1 MREKIRYYIKIFM
14 LLVQR
19 KDDNKYQAG
28 KSLQRYRGILFTG
41 LSASIVKI
49 FTTGIS
55 LITVPLT
62 INYLGAERYGLWMT
76 ISSVIAFL
84 GFADLGIG
92 NGLVNLIA
100 EANGKD
106 DVESVRR
113 YVSSGFF
120 FLAGIALLIL
130 TGFIAMYSLIPWAH
144 IYNVTSDLAVNEA
157 GPATAV
163 LIISFVINMPLGIVQ
178 QVQMGYQEGH
188 KNYLWSAVGALL
200 GLAGVLLAIRLQAGL
215 PWLVFAMSSGP
226 IIGLLFNWMQSFG
239 SSHQLLVPNFNSF
252 NWQKSRVLAKIGM
265 AFFALQLFTL
275 IGMYSD
281 NIIIAQMLGAPA
293 VAGYAVVQKIF
304 LMTLM
309 AQYFLT
315 PLWPAFGEALARN
328 ELAWARRALN
338 KALVFSLGLGVIT
351 SFPLLVLGQ
360 HIISVWVS
368 PDVVP
373 SKILL
378 LGFTFWTL
386 VNCIVGPISIYLN
399 SGVLIKRQV
408 VLVGF
413 AALFSLVLK
422 IIGVQYFRIEGVI
435 WATVVG
441 YGVFYIVPAIKLAFT
456 SLKRPNND

>member
-1 MREKIRYYIKIFM
+1 
-14 LLVQR
+14 
-19 KDDNKYQAG
+19 
-28 KSLQRYRGILFTG
+28 
-41 LSASIVKI
+41 
-49 FTTGIS
+49 
-55 LITVPLT
+55 
-62 INYLGAERYGLWMT
+62 
-76 ISSVIAFL
+76 
-84 GFADLGIG
+84 
-92 NGLVNLIA
+92 
-100 EANGKD
+100 
-106 DVESVRR
+106 
-113 YVSSGFF
+113 
-120 FLAGIALLIL
+120 
-130 TGFIAMYSLIPWAH
+130 
-144 IYNVTSDLAVNEA
+144 
-157 GPATAV
+157 
-163 LIISFVINMPLGIVQ
+163 
-178 QVQMGYQEGH
+178 
-188 KNYLWSAVGALL
+188 
-200 GLAGVLLAIRLQAGL
+200 
-215 PWLVFAMSSGP
+215 
-226 IIGLLFNWMQSFG
+226 
-239 SSHQLLVPNFNSF
+239 
-252 NWQKSRVLAKIGM
+252 
-265 AFFALQLFTL
+265 
-275 IGMYSD
+275 
-281 NIIIAQMLGAPA
+281 
-293 VAGYAVVQKIF
+293 VQKIF